1 MIRMMMMVASTKLVV
16 MMMMMVSKRVLIDYH
31 YRGGKLGS
39 LSDKKCQH
47 GL

>member
-1 MIRMMMMVASTKLVV
+1 MTRMMMMVASTKLVV

>member
-1 MIRMMMMVASTKLVV
+1 